1 MRRHRTTRLRRQA
14 RAQRSAPHRPPEV
27 VRAGSAEPASGRT
40 EGTQAVGRI
49 RSAKRIRAQVT
60 HHVRLASRWP
70 PVVRHRLSAAL
81 AYLSA
86 AGLSCSRMP
95 TLAVLHK
102 LIELPGIPTP
112 GALGVP
118 SNLALRKKVRR
129 TSEGSRPYA

>member
-1 MRRHRTTRLRRQA
+1 M
-14 RAQRSAPHRPPEV
+14 
-27 VRAGSAEPASGRT
+27 
-40 EGTQAVGRI
+40 GRI

-70 PVVRHRLSAAL
+70 PVVRHRLSVAL

-102 LIELPGIPTP
+102 LIELPGIPTL

-118 SNLALRKKVRR
+118 SNLALRKKSGVQLKVP
-129 TSEGSRPYA
+129 RPYA